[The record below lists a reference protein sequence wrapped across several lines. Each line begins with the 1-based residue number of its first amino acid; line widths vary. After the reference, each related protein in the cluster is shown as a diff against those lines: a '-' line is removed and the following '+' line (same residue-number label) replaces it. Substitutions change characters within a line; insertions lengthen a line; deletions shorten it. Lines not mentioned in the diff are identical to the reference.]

1 MNLAFLIPLVT
12 GIGAS
17 YVAKRAS
24 DEIGYLMGSLT
35 FFSFILSLIIAP
47 WEVKMVVLAIA
58 IASSYKFWRQVDEDG
73 ELEPED
79 SQLSEVESDQ
89 QNTSLEQEKLMG
101 TYRGKPY
108 YIKVSQQRTQSQRK
122 GNLKYRGVSVNNH
135 QTESSKDTDSK

>member
-1 MNLAFLIPLVT
+1 MNLFFLIPLAT

-17 YVAKRAS
+17 YVAKRSS

-35 FFSFILSLIIAP
+35 FFSFILSLVIAP
-47 WEVKMVVLAIA
+47 WEVKMVVFAIA
-58 IASSYKFWRQVDEDG
+58 IASSYKFWRQTDENG

-79 SQLSEVESDQ
+79 SQLSKVESDQ

-108 YIKVSQQRTQSQRK
+108 YIKVSQQQAQPQRK
-122 GNLKYRGVSVNNH
+122 GNLKYRGVSVNNN
-135 QTESSKDTDSK
+135 QTEPSQNTDSK

>member
-108 YIKVSQQRTQSQRK
+108 YIKVSQQQPQPQRK
-122 GNLKYRGVSVNNH
+122 RNLKYRGVSLNNH
-135 QTESSKDTDSK
+135 QTESSQDTDSK

>member
-1 MNLAFLIPLVT
+1 MNLFFLIPLVT

-35 FFSFILSLIIAP
+35 FFSFILSLVIAP

-58 IASSYKFWRQVDEDG
+58 IASSYKFLWQGSEDS
-73 ELEPED
+73 ELESED
-79 SQLSEVESDQ
+79 SQLLEVEPDQ
-89 QNTSLEQEKLMG
+89 QNTNLEQEKLIG

-108 YIKVSQQRTQSQRK
+108 YIKVSQKPAQPQRK
-122 GNLKYRGVSVNNH
+122 LNLKYRGVSVNNH
-135 QTESSKDTDSK
+135 QTESSQDADSK